1 MSDYLVRELEAIPNI
16 DIRLNTE
23 IVDARGDSR
32 LEGVTLRDNATGT
45 TDDVPAAA
53 AFILIGAVP
62 RTDWLPPE
70 IERDE
75 RGFILTGADRPISPG
90 RTRRRST
97 GWRFVV
103 VGYEHGGR
111 VRGGRCPP

>member
-23 IVDARGDSR
+23 IAEGRGDSR
-32 LEGVTLRDNATGT
+32 LEGVTLRDKVTGA

-53 AFILIGAVP
+53 VFILIGAVP
-62 RTDWLPPE
+62 RTDWLPAE

-75 RGFILTGADRPISPG
+75 RGFILTGAERPAHLEMIKDA
-90 RTRRRST
+90 
-97 GWRFVV
+97 
-103 VGYEHGGR
+103 
-111 VRGGRCPP
+111 